1 MKMPAELGHD
11 WHQRLRR
18 AERNAA
24 PIVQLAVAEK
34 MVEAQSTNAEVSPL
48 SQIARRHIGNR
59 DAAQAD
65 GMALE
70 RVEHRRI
77 VSPMRA
83 ALHQRTTLKPE
94 HVQHVQVF
102 C

>member
-1 MKMPAELGHD
+1 MPAELGHD
-11 WHQRLRR
+11 RRQRLRR

-24 PIVQLAVAEK
+24 PVVQLAVAEE
-34 MVEAQSTNAEVSPL
+34 MVEAQSTHGEVGPL
-48 SQIARRHIGNR
+48 SQIARRHICIGNR

-70 RVEHRRI
+70 SVEHRRI

-83 ALHQRTTLKPE
+83 ALHQRAMLKT
-94 HVQHVQVF
+94 
-102 C
+102 